1 MADVFGNDSA
11 VDPRMD
17 DVLHPADVTILGV
30 GNVILR
36 DDRSDEAVLID
47 FGVSIS
53 ALPILKPWVSIP
65 FRSINMQLNIGK
77 KGE

>member
-1 MADVFGNDSA
+1 MSMADVFGNDSA

-36 DDRSDEAVLID
+36 DEG
-47 FGVSIS
+47 FGVRTRNTSMRITIS
-53 ALPILKPWVSIP
+53 PSRC
-65 FRSINMQLNIGK
+65 RSSMAARSASSSRNT
-77 KGE
+77 